1 MTRSIPLNYSRC
13 DVLRDEGDAIL
24 RRLAASLPEG
34 LVRKIAV
41 DLPTDEDRQ
50 PKLEDYTGWGPDM
63 VAAYLMVDDG
73 STTFSYGIIELARS
87 DFHPSA
93 LAEME
98 EVERTNQW
106 VAAEAAAYRANEAEQ
121 VALSRTIG
129 LVSTFSEDLGG
140 GRLVGNHL
148 NGDLRLEFETD
159 EAAESFLTQVTANA
173 DDATRAILAGFGIVG
188 NPDNSAVTPSR

>member
-1 MTRSIPLNYSRC
+1 MARSIPLDYSRC

-24 RRLAASLPEG
+24 RRLAASLPES

-63 VAAYLMVDDG
+63 VAAFMMVGDEA
-73 STTFSYGIIELARS
+73 TTFSYGIIELARS
-87 DFHPSA
+87 DFHPAA
-93 LAEME
+93 LEEMM
-98 EVERTNQW
+98 EVERTNER
-106 VAAEAAAYRANEAEQ
+106 VAVEAAAYRANWAEQ
-121 VALSRTIG
+121 MALSNTIG

-173 DDATRAILAGFGIVG
+173 DEATRAILAGFGIVG